1 MKALTDLG
9 TAMIELYEFPLSG
22 NCHKVR
28 LMLSLLGLEYR
39 SVPVRGAEREHKQPA
54 FLALNPFGQVPVL
67 VDAGYAVR
75 DSQAIMV
82 YLARRYGGP
91 VWWPD
96 DAQALAAVA
105 SWLFT
110 ASNEIARGPNAA
122 RLHRKFGK
130 PLDYDTALAVAA
142 EVMGIIEA
150 HLRDRSWLALD
161 RVSIADIACYPYLAL
176 AHEGGIDLAPYPAMR
191 RWFERIQ
198 DLPGYVEM

>member
-1 MKALTDLG
+1 
-9 TAMIELYEFPLSG
+9 MIELYEFPLSG

-28 LMLSLLGLEYR
+28 LMLSLLGLEHR

-75 DSQAIMV
+75 DSQTILV

-91 VWWPD
+91 AWWPD

-110 ASNEIARGPNAA
+110 AANEIARGPSAA
-122 RLHRKFGK
+122 RLHRKFGR
-130 PLDYDTALAVAA
+130 PLDYDAALAVAA

-150 HLRDRSWLALD
+150 RLRDRSWLVLD
-161 RVSIADIACYPYLAL
+161 SVSIADIACYPYLAL

-191 RWFERIQ
+191 RWFERIRN
-198 DLPGYVEM
+198 LPGYVAM